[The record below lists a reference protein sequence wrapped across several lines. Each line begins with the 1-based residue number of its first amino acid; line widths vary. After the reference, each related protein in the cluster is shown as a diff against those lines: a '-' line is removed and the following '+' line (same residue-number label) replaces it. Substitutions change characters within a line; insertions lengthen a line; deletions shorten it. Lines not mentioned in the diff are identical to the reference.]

1 MELYYKCTSNL
12 EGSYHQICVEYE
24 ATKKAASGGL
34 IDNDESNMKRQFRQ
48 RIKRLM
54 ENGVLLVSKETYN
67 LPLQTIFLK
76 NPETY
81 SEDCNLILKHQPQK
95 RDLWNVIDKGKVV
108 WEYMVP
114 ATVLVEYVWERLGE
128 GNFTIDEFRGL
139 RAKYGSIALICKEEE
154 DKKLNNAGLRQK
166 MPKGWKIGDSEYARY
181 QEVGIEIM

>member
-1 MELYYKCTSNL
+1 
-12 EGSYHQICVEYE
+12 
-24 ATKKAASGGL
+24 
-34 IDNDESNMKRQFRQ
+34 
-48 RIKRLM
+48 
-54 ENGVLLVSKETYN
+54 
-67 LPLQTIFLK
+67 
-76 NPETY
+76 
-81 SEDCNLILKHQPQK
+81 
-95 RDLWNVIDKGKVV
+95 
-108 WEYMVP
+108 MVP